1 MDYSDYSDNSDEEI
15 ETCDI
20 IKVNQD
26 IINYANKLKIKFT
39 KEKEKIFQ
47 EILQEIIC
55 DIQKD
60 T

>member
-1 MDYSDYSDNSDEEI
+1 MNMDSSDEEI

-26 IINYANKLKIKFT
+26 IINYANQLKIKFT
-39 KEKEKIFQ
+39 NEKEKLFQ
-47 EILQEIIC
+47 EILQEIIS
-55 DIQKD
+55 DLQKEEN

>member
-1 MDYSDYSDNSDEEI
+1 MNYSDYPDDSDEEI

-26 IINYANKLKIKFT
+26 IINYANKLKIKYIN
-39 KEKEKIFQ
+39 EKDKLFQ
-47 EILQEIIC
+47 EIIQEIVS
-55 DIQKD
+55 DIQKN

>member
-1 MDYSDYSDNSDEEI
+1 MDSSDEEI

-26 IINYANKLKIKFT
+26 IINYANKLKIKYIN
-39 KEKEKIFQ
+39 EKDKLFQ
-47 EILQEIIC
+47 EIIQEIVS
-55 DIQKD
+55 DIQKN

>member
-1 MDYSDYSDNSDEEI
+1 MDSSDEEI

-26 IINYANKLKIKFT
+26 IINYANQLKIKFT
-39 KEKEKIFQ
+39 NEKEKLFQ
-47 EILQEIIC
+47 EIIQEIIS
-55 DIQKD
+55 DLQKEEN